1 MKSKKIKLMSV
12 ITASALL
19 LSGCSSILDSSYLGY
34 KKNEIKYGK
43 GVTKQF
49 DNAIENGNIEWLE
62 EILTEYSDFDI
73 NYCGNI
79 MREYMQ
85 AGNYQHETL
94 QIVTSYGMLSTEKR
108 QDMLDFLLRKGL
120 DPDLRYSNK
129 SYALE
134 DCCGTVLAET
144 LIKNGANQNIKND
157 SVLTKIIYD
166 ISDCS
171 IDLYINSGAELTS
184 ELFERIY
191 NNNTPLNPVAF
202 QYAYKKYIENGGK
215 TSFSK
220 AEEYA
225 VLGENDKLLEL
236 LSSEQFNNSQL
247 EVISY
252 FTYCFGNKMIIDA
265 LNDKYSNYNLIVP
278 KINTITLIGNTDTF
292 KYLYDNRKNGE
303 YNDEFLFY
311 LAVKKNHK
319 DIIDFLI
326 KKDVPIEKRLA
337 SALYESG
344 DMSTVRKICEYMKRK
359 SMLDEHFFYNF
370 ECPMTMNA
378 FTKEFIDYLM
388 DELNL
393 SLQQLSLKNTDF
405 LTAKYLFDKGRP
417 LSGTDLENAVY
428 KNDADMVNLVL
439 QKGANPNQPKLAN
452 YYSTIYSGSEDSFDR
467 LLVPYDNIINS
478 VEEYI
483 TTNNDFDNCW
493 YDAIAYGN
501 SEIVQQI
508 IDSGLELDN
517 DKLLYYAIKYG
528 SFATFNALYQAGA
541 SMEYY
546 SDLGQE
552 TLVDLAKSMG
562 RDDIVKI
569 LKDAG
574 VKVY

>member
-1 MKSKKIKLMSV
+1 MKTTKIKTMILAASTILLSACSV
-12 ITASALL
+12 INN
-19 LSGCSSILDSSYLGY
+19 SGYVGY
-34 KKNEIKYGK
+34 KKNLIKYGNAA
-43 GVTKQF
+43 KQF

-62 EILTEYSDFDI
+62 EILAEYPDFDI

-120 DPDLRYSNK
+120 DPDLKYSNQ

-134 DCCGTVLAET
+134 DCCGTILAEN
-144 LIKNGANQNIKND
+144 LIKNGADLNIKND
-157 SVLTKIIYD
+157 SVITKIIYD

-191 NNNTPLNPVAF
+191 TSNTPSNPVAF
-202 QYAYKKYIENGGK
+202 QYAYKKYIENGNK
-215 TSFSK
+215 TPFSK

-247 EVISY
+247 KVISY
-252 FTYCFGNKMIIDA
+252 FAYCFGDNMIIEA
-265 LNDKYSNYNLIVP
+265 LNDKYSDDNLIVP
-278 KINTITLIGNTDTF
+278 TISTITLIGNTDTF
-292 KYLYDNRKNGE
+292 KYLYENRKNGE

-319 DIIDFLI
+319 EIIDFLI
-326 KKDVPIEKRLA
+326 EKDVLIEKRLT

-344 DMSTVRKICEYMKRK
+344 DMSTVKKIGEYMKRK
-359 SMLDEHFFYNF
+359 SVLDEHIFYNF

-378 FTKEFIDYLM
+378 FTKEFIDYFM
-388 DELNL
+388 DELKL

-417 LSGTDLENAVY
+417 LSGTDLENVVY
-428 KNDADMVNLVL
+428 KNDADIVELVL
-439 QKGANPNQPKLAN
+439 QKGANPNQRKLAD
-452 YYSTIYSGSEDSFDR
+452 YYSTIYSGPKDSFDI

-478 VEEYI
+478 ADEYI

-493 YDAIAYGN
+493 YDAIVYGN

-517 DKLLYYAIKYG
+517 DKLLYYAIRYG

-546 SDLGQE
+546 SDLEQE

-569 LKDAG
+569 LKKAG
-574 VKVY
+574 VK